1 MPKGPGVGAA
11 SNAPAAARTLAV
23 LRYLAGQPRP
33 VAAAAIARDLG
44 LPRSTTYHLLAV
56 LERERF
62 VTHLPEERRYALG
75 VAAFEIGSAYLRHE
89 GLVRLARPVLAAL
102 VDDVGDDGH
111 LAVLDGREV
120 LYLVE
125 ERAPGGELL
134 VTDVDVRLPAHLT
147 ASGRALLAH
156 LPPAQRTALYPTRAA
171 LARRTDVG
179 PSSLRELRALLEDT
193 RARGWAE
200 EDGEV
205 TEGLASVGA
214 AAFDHTG
221 RPVAALALTFRSNRR
236 APDDRAA
243 LATAVRGAVAELTR
257 RFGGRPTDEVGTRA
271 G

>member
-1 MPKGPGVGAA
+1 VGT
-11 SNAPAAARTLAV
+11 SSQVPAAERTLAV
-23 LRYLAGQPRP
+23 LRHLAAQPRP
-33 VAAAAIARDLG
+33 VAAATLARDLG

-89 GLVRLARPVLAAL
+89 GMVRLARPVLSRL
-102 VDDVGDDGH
+102 VDEVGENGH

-125 ERAPGGELL
+125 ERAPGGDLL
-134 VTDVDVRLPAHLT
+134 VSDVDVRLPAHLT

-156 LPPAQRTALYPTRAA
+156 LPAAQRIALYPTRAS
-171 LARRTDVG
+171 LARRTEVG
-179 PSSLRELRALLEDT
+179 PSRLGELRALLDAT

-205 TEGLASVGA
+205 TAGFASVGA
-214 AAFDHTG
+214 PAFDHTG
-221 RPVAALALTFRSNRR
+221 RPVAALAITFRATTR
-236 APDDRAA
+236 DDAGRAA
-243 LATAVRGAVAELTR
+243 LATRVLAGAHELTR
-257 RFGGRPTDEVGTRA
+257 RFGGT
-271 G
+271 